1 MMLSIMKKMM
11 NTFLENDGVDD
22 DVSMMGIY
30 LKKMAILMPIDYATD
45 NDLDICCDDGDK
57 DEDEKDHDS
66 DDDDEDDH
74 DDNSSGEVGVME
86 IGEGGADVNDAGD

>member
-1 MMLSIMKKMM
+1 
-11 NTFLENDGVDD
+11 
-22 DVSMMGIY
+22 
-30 LKKMAILMPIDYATD
+30 MAVLVLIDYGTD

-57 DEDEKDHDS
+57 DEDVKDHDG

-74 DDNSSGEVGVME
+74 DDISSGEVGVME